1 MDRLG
6 IEFISVF
13 GLPPVRFVE
22 LAADLGCS
30 DLSLGLHP
38 LDCNPHDYPSYSLSD
53 PTLQREFKAVL
64 RDRGVS
70 FALAEGFF
78 VLPGRDVSAYA
89 ADLDMVRELGAQR
102 INTLALEPDRG
113 RCFDQF
119 AALAEL
125 AAARG
130 LATTLEFIPA
140 TPVGDLATAVAVAR
154 HVGRPEF
161 GVLVDTMHLVRS
173 GGSAADVA
181 ALPPGV
187 VTYAQLCDCPLVSP
201 CASYAEEAKY
211 ERLPPGEG
219 EFPLLEILKALP
231 RDLVIGLEIPQ
242 RRLAEAGVGPHE
254 RLGRCV
260 EAAREL
266 LARRDAA

>member
-1 MDRLG
+1 MDNLG

-13 GLPPVRFVE
+13 GLPPAPFVE
-22 LAADLGCS
+22 LAADLGCRNI
-30 DLSLGLHP
+30 SLGLHP
-38 LDCNPHDYPSYSLSD
+38 ADCNPHGYPPYALDD
-53 PTLQREFKAVL
+53 PAVQREFKAAL

-70 FALAEGFF
+70 LALAEGFF
-78 VLPGRDVSAYA
+78 VMPGRDVGDFAGA
-89 ADLDMVRELGAQR
+89 LDMMRGLGAQR
-102 INTLALEPDRG
+102 INTLALEPDQG

-130 LATTLEFIPA
+130 MATTLEFIPGTA
-140 TPVGDLATAVAVAR
+140 VGDLATAAAAQR

-173 GGSAADVA
+173 GGGAADVA
-181 ALPPGV
+181 ALAPGV
-187 VTYAQLCDCPLVSP
+187 VTYAQLCDCPLASP
-201 CASYAEEAKY
+201 YASYAEEAKY

-219 EFPLLEILKALP
+219 EFPLLDILKAVP
-231 RDLVIGLEIPQ
+231 HDLVIGLEIPQ
-242 RRLAEAGVGPHE
+242 RRLAESGVGPHE

-260 EAAREL
+260 EAARAL
-266 LARRDAA
+266 LAQR

>member
-1 MDRLG
+1 MDKLG

-13 GLPPVRFVE
+13 GLPPAPFVE
-22 LAADLGCS
+22 LTADLGCRN
-30 DLSLGLHP
+30 LSLGLQP

-53 PTLQREFKAVL
+53 PALQREFKAAL
-64 RDRGVS
+64 RDRGVA

-78 VLPGRDVSAYA
+78 VLPGRDVGDYA
-89 ADLDMVRELGAQR
+89 ADLDLICELGAQR
-102 INTLALEPDRG
+102 INSLGLEPDRG

-125 AAARG
+125 AGRRG
-130 LATTLEFIPA
+130 LATTLEFLPA
-140 TPVGDLATAVAVAR
+140 STVGDLSTAAAVAK
-154 HVGRPEF
+154 HVGRLDF

-173 GGSAADVA
+173 GGTAADVA
-181 ALPPGV
+181 AQPPGV
-187 VTYAQLCDCPLVSP
+187 ITYAQLCDCPLISP
-201 CASYAEEAKY
+201 YATYAEEAKY

-219 EFPLLEILKALP
+219 EFPLLDILKALP
-231 RDLVIGLEIPQ
+231 RDLVIGLEVPQ

-260 EAAREL
+260 EAAGAL
-266 LARRDAA
+266 LAQRGA

>member
-13 GLPPVRFVE
+13 GLPPVQFVE
-22 LAADLGCS
+22 LVADLGCRN
-30 DLSLGLHP
+30 LSLGLHP
-38 LDCNPHDYPSYSLSD
+38 LDCNPHDYPSYSLTD
-53 PTLQREFKAVL
+53 LALQREFKAAT
-64 RDRGVS
+64 RDRGVT

-89 ADLDMVRELGAQR
+89 ADLDTVRELGAQAV
-102 INTLALEPDRG
+102 NTLALEPDRA

-140 TPVGDLATAVAVAR
+140 TPVPDLATAAAAAA

-173 GGSAADVA
+173 GGTAADVA
-181 ALPPGV
+181 ALAPGV

-201 CASYAEEAKY
+201 YATYAEEAKY
-211 ERLPPGEG
+211 ERLPPGAG
-219 EFPLLEILKALP
+219 EFPLLDILKALP

-242 RRLAEAGVGPHE
+242 LGLAEAGVGPAE
-254 RLGRCV
+254 RLGPCV
-260 EAAREL
+260 EAARGL
-266 LARRDAA
+266 LAQRDAA